1 MTVTLRIDNKEWVD
15 VGQVEVN
22 GDKWHEIVGS
32 FRIERKPAEVVVYV
46 HGPDSGVDLMLR
58 DEIQISAVDRK
69 ARFEKLRS
77 KTDEVIY
84 RRAFYSWF
92 ICYLHWSRTTKCHP
106 SVL

>member
-32 FRIERKPAEVVVYV
+32 FRIERKPDEVIVYV
-46 HGPDSGVDLMLR
+46 HGPDSGIDLKLR

-84 RRAFYSWF
+84 RRGFIHF
-92 ICYLHWSRTTKCHP
+92 ICYYIGAGL
-106 SVL
+106 